1 MDLVSIIIP
10 YYKKKDFISLTIES
24 ILKQSYKNFEIIII
38 NDEQTD
44 ESNDVLENIK
54 KIDSRI
60 SIIKNKYN
68 IGAGYSRNKGIE
80 NANGK
85 FLAFCDSDDL
95 WKMNKLENQLKFMKK
110 MDINF
115 SFTSYDV
122 INVLGNKVG
131 NRKAKEKISYK
142 QLLMSCDIGL
152 STVILEKKI
161 INDFNIS
168 FPNIKT
174 KEDYVVWLNLSKKG
188 VNMMGLDESLTSWRK
203 LSNSLSSSAIQ
214 KIFDGYKVYRIHLK
228 FNLLKSLFYLFL
240 LSVNFLIKKIN

>member
-1 MDLVSIIIP
+1 M
-10 YYKKKDFISLTIES
+10 
-24 ILKQSYKNFEIIII
+24 
-38 NDEQTD
+38 
-44 ESNDVLENIK
+44 
-54 KIDSRI
+54 
-60 SIIKNKYN
+60 
-68 IGAGYSRNKGIE
+68 
-80 NANGK
+80 
-85 FLAFCDSDDL
+85 
-95 WKMNKLENQLKFMKK
+95 
-110 MDINF
+110 
-115 SFTSYDV
+115 
-122 INVLGNKVG
+122 
-131 NRKAKEKISYK
+131 
-142 QLLMSCDIGL
+142 
-152 STVILEKKI
+152 ILEKKI